1 MNIKRI
7 FHDPIHKEI
16 VFDGGKPEELM
27 IMELIDT
34 VAFQR
39 LRRIKQLGAAS
50 LLFHGAESSRFT
62 HSIGVFCIARK
73 IYKIVKGKG
82 SACSCCSE
90 KSKCSSIKKTSK

>member
-1 MNIKRI
+1 MSIKRI

-16 VFDGGKPEELM
+16 AFDAGKPEELM

-50 LLFHGAESSRFT
+50 LPVSYT
-62 HSIGVFCIARK
+62 HLTLPTKSGV
-73 IYKIVKGKG
+73 
-82 SACSCCSE
+82 
-90 KSKCSSIKKTSK
+90 

>member
-1 MNIKRI
+1 MSIKRI

-16 VFDGGKPEELM
+16 VFDSGKPEELM

-50 LLFHGAESSRFT
+50 LPVSYT
-62 HSIGVFCIARK
+62 HLTLP
-73 IYKIVKGKG
+73 
-82 SACSCCSE
+82 
-90 KSKCSSIKKTSK
+90 TSG